1 MGSRSKILFIIFI
14 FISVL
19 IGRLGY
25 AANDPTLS
33 SYRLGSG
40 DMITIRVLG
49 EDDLRRERVRLS
61 DAGTISFPMLG
72 ELKVLGTTVG
82 DLERQ
87 ITNGLKGRYLLNP
100 SVTVSIDEY
109 RPFFVNGQV
118 QRPGGYPFIPGLTV
132 GKAVALAGGFRERAS
147 LQKIFVVRDN
157 DAKQTRHRVDVNSPI
172 NPGDIVTVEESFF

>member
-1 MGSRSKILFIIFI
+1 MGSLSKLLILVVFA
-14 FISVL
+14 L
-19 IGRLGY
+19 IGQPGY
-25 AANDPTLS
+25 AADSALS

-40 DMITIRVLG
+40 DTITIRVLG

-82 DLERQ
+82 DLERV
-87 ITNGLKGRYLLNP
+87 ITEGLKGRYLLNP
-100 SVTVSIDEY
+100 TVTVSIDEY

-118 QRPGGYPFIPGLTV
+118 QRPGGYPFIPGLTI

-147 LQKIFVVRDN
+147 LRGIFVIRDN
-157 DAKQTRHRVDVNSPI
+157 DRTQTRHRVDLNSPVS
-172 NPGDIVTVEESFF
+172 PGDIVTVEESFF